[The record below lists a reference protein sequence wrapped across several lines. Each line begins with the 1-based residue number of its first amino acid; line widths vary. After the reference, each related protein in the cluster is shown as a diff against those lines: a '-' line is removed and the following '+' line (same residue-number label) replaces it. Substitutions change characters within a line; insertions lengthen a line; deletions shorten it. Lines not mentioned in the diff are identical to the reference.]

1 MTTNQASLY
10 KELDKAS
17 KNAKKV
23 IYSAS
28 HSIEKS
34 VQELCDMGK
43 AEVLELIGKPGSG
56 KEYTYSYGRHIASAE
71 GDPPAARIG
80 GPLYKSIVSEVTE
93 KKASGDK
100 GRVIGHFGSRQK
112 YALFLEYGWRRKDGG
127 TGAPRPFMRP
137 TAESIRQK
145 TPGVVARNWISYR
158 NAAIKKLP
166 KSSNTGADAA
176 TYVGKM
182 R

>member
-28 HSIEKS
+28 YSIEKS

-43 AEVLELIGKPGSG
+43 DHVLELISKPGSG
-56 KEYTYSYGRHIASAE
+56 KQYTYSYGKHTASAP
-71 GDPPAARIG
+71 GQPPAARVG
-80 GPLYKSIVSEVTE
+80 GPLYKSIVSVVTE

-100 GRVIGHFGSRQK
+100 GRVVGHFGSTQK

-127 TGAPRPFMRP
+127 VGEPRPFMRP
-137 TAESIRQK
+137 TADFVREK
-145 TPGVVARNWISYR
+145 TPGVVVRNWIAYR

-166 KSSNTGADAA
+166 KSSNTGANAA
-176 TYVGKM
+176 SYVGKM

>member
-10 KELDKAS
+10 KELEKAS

-43 AEVLELIGKPGSG
+43 NQVLEIISKPGSG
-56 KEYTYSYGRHIASAE
+56 KQYTYSYGKHVASAE
-71 GDPPAARIG
+71 GQPPAARIG
-80 GPLYKSIVSEVTE
+80 GPLYNST
-93 KKASGDK
+93 
-100 GRVIGHFGSRQK
+100 QK
-112 YALFLEYGWRRKDGG
+112 YAIFLEYGWKRKNGA

-137 TAESIRQK
+137 TADFVRER
-145 TPGVVARNWISYR
+145 TPGVVARNWIAYR

-176 TYVGKM
+176 SYVGKM

>member
-10 KELDKAS
+10 KELEKAS

-43 AEVLELIGKPGSG
+43 NQVLEIISKPGSG
-56 KEYTYSYGRHIASAE
+56 KQYTYSYGKHVASAE
-71 GDPPAARIG
+71 GQPPAARIG
-80 GPLYKSIVSEVTE
+80 GPLYKSIVSVVTE

-100 GRVIGHFGSRQK
+100 GRAVGHFGSTQK
-112 YALFLEYGWRRKDGG
+112 YAIFLEYGWKRKNGA

-137 TAESIRQK
+137 TADFVRER
-145 TPGVVARNWISYR
+145 TPGVVARNWIAYR

-176 TYVGKM
+176 SYVGKM